1 LTDSQMVNF
10 FRSTDSSQQFSSFLN
25 PFLVERTVGSKGH
38 TQVRNHIIGT
48 FTTLGWKVETDEF
61 TDDTPHGRKTFT
73 NIIATLN
80 PSAKKFLTLSC
91 HYDSKV
97 FADFKFIAATDSAV
111 PCAMLVDIATTLD
124 FSLKTKKDG
133 MYDGESL
140 QMVFF
145 DGEEAFENWTP
156 SDSIYGARHLADK
169 WNNNGR
175 LDQMTSFILLDLIG
189 GHQMKF
195 ANFFEETSDLYER
208 LRKIEGRVR
217 NANLYA
223 PNGGVSYFSELKSS
237 SYVEDDHIPFLK
249 RGVPVLHL
257 ISHPF
262 PSVWHT
268 QQDNASNLDHAAI
281 TNVLRVMKVFLL
293 EYFHL
298 WN

>member
-1 LTDSQMVNF
+1 MVNF
-10 FRSTDSSQQFSSFLN
+10 VHSTDTSQQFSSFLN
-25 PFLVERTVGSKGH
+25 PFLIERSVGSLGH
-38 TQVRNHIIGT
+38 SKVRDHIISK
-48 FTTLGWKVETDEF
+48 FTALGWKVEIDEF

-73 NIIATLN
+73 NIIARLN

-97 FADFKFIAATDSAV
+97 FTDFKFIAATDSAV

-124 FSLKTKKDG
+124 NSLKAKNGG

-156 SDSIYGARHLADK
+156 SDSIYGARHLAEK
-169 WNNNGR
+169 WSDNGR
-175 LDQMTSFILLDLIG
+175 LDQMTSLILLDLIG
-189 GHQMKF
+189 GHPMKF
-195 ANFFEETSDLYER
+195 FNYFEETSDLHER
-208 LRKIEGRVR
+208 LRKIEVR
-217 NANLYA
+217 LKSANLYA
-223 PNGGVSYFSELKSS
+223 PNGGASYFSEEKNNVHSK
-237 SYVEDDHIPFLK
+237 DDYIPFLD

-257 ISHPF
+257 ISRPF

-268 QQDNASNLDHAAI
+268 EQDDAFNLDHAAI
-281 TNVLRVMKVFLL
+281 TNFLRVVKVFLL

-298 WN
+298 SHQPNN